1 MRVGPISL
9 PSGSVSSVQLN
20 INGECRVL
28 VGNNNKNVGVLISR
42 VILET
47 EFIVNAKDNI
57 GLLLS
62 YYTQYYN
69 QYSIWFCYAE
79 ILVKNMV

>member
-28 VGNNNKNVGVLISR
+28 VGNNNKNVGVLFILISR

-62 YYTQYYN
+62 YYTQYYLVL
-69 QYSIWFCYAE
+69 FC
-79 ILVKNMV
+79 

>member
-62 YYTQYYN
+62 YYTQHYLVL
-69 QYSIWFCYAE
+69 FC
-79 ILVKNMV
+79 